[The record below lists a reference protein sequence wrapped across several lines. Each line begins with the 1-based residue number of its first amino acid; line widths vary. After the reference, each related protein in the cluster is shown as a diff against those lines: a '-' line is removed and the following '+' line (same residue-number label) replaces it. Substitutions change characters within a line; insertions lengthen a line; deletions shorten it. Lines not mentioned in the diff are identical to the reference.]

1 MQSRSPLARTH
12 RRPGVPGL
20 ADLLA
25 LRPAAAPVA
34 LLGLL
39 AALVTLLLP
48 ATLAPAAQPP
58 TGGITVRA
66 LPQFTEARAGDRFAI
81 AVQFTFAEN
90 LHIWPNQP
98 VVPKELEGLEA
109 IPTLVQPG
117 KPTLPTTVRIGL
129 NAGQWPAPESLL
141 VNFTGSPVS
150 LLSYKKPTTVFF
162 PVAIDAAHPPGPLT
176 IPLTVSYQAC
186 NDTTCFPPESQDL
199 TVTLQV
205 VPATAPAKPGD
216 TALFASLDPSI
227 LGRLDAPAPEPTPEP
242 APKPAPGSA
251 SQASGARIDFLGY
264 VFTVDSGWLIL
275 LIAFIA
281 GALMNLTPCVL
292 PVIPL
297 KVASLQQHAKDP
309 GKLVFFG
316 LIYCVGIVSVFAVIA
331 VLAFSLKLQFGQWF
345 SYWYVTVPLALIVG
359 GMGLGMLG
367 AFDIN
372 LPQGVYNFTP
382 SYDNASGNF
391 FLGVLTAVLSTPCT
405 GPMFGAAFAF
415 ATTLSPFVG
424 SGLILSMGLGMA
436 APYLLLILFPGM
448 LKNLPRGGPG
458 GELLKQVLGLFM
470 LAVAFFILR
479 SVFDHTW
486 VVWMLAASAACACI
500 WWLVGAMT
508 MLQSQR
514 AKGLNALAA
523 ALSLG
528 VTFLITQT
536 LLPASTTSA
545 GAASATRWQTV
556 KNPADDQLRA
566 QIRDAVKQGRSVV
579 VDFTAAWCS
588 NCLVIE
594 KTILNSTAGLEMF
607 SRLNP
612 LQIKVDLTTATPA
625 EGWGVVREISGGGGI
640 PLIAV
645 YGPGIDKPIYF
656 QSFFPVSDL
665 EAAIT
670 TAAGKG
676 KAQANNTPR

>member
-1 MQSRSPLARTH
+1 MQALHPLP
-12 RRPGVPGL
+12 RRRGVSGL
-20 ADLLA
+20 TDLLA
-25 LRPAAAPVA
+25 LRPAAVPVA

-39 AALVTLLLP
+39 AALFTLLAP
-48 ATLAPAAQPP
+48 ATPAPAAQPP
-58 TGGITVRA
+58 TGGVTVRA

-81 AVQFTFAEN
+81 AVQFTFADN

-98 VVPKELEGLEA
+98 VIPKELEGLEA
-109 IPTLVQPG
+109 IPTLIELG
-117 KPTLPTTVRIGL
+117 KPALPATVRVGL
-129 NAGQWPAPESLL
+129 NAGQWPKPESLE
-141 VNFTGSPVS
+141 VNFTGSPVA
-150 LLSYKKPTTVFF
+150 LLSYKKPTTVFV
-162 PVAIDAAHPPGPLT
+162 PVAIDAAHPPGPLS

-186 NDTTCFPPESQDL
+186 NDTSCFPPESRDL

-205 VPATAPAKPGD
+205 VPAAAPAKPGD
-216 TALFASLDPSI
+216 TALFAPLDPSI
-227 LGRLDAPAPEPTPEP
+227 LGRLDAASATDTPAPAGSTP
-242 APKPAPGSA
+242 AAG
-251 SQASGARIDFLGY
+251 GARIDFFGY
-264 VFTVDSGWLIL
+264 VFNVDSGLLIL

-316 LIYCVGIVSVFAVIA
+316 LIYCLGIVSVFAVIA

-479 SVFDHTW
+479 SVLDHTW

-508 MLQSQR
+508 MLQSHR

-528 VTFLITQT
+528 VTFIITQT
-536 LLPASTTSA
+536 LLPSTPAAA
-545 GAASATRWQTV
+545 GTVSATRWKTV
-556 KNPADDQLRA
+556 ETPPDDQLRA
-566 QIRDAVKQGRSVV
+566 MIQDGVKAGRAVV
-579 VDFTAAWCS
+579 VDFTARWCT
-588 NCLVIE
+588 NCIAIE
-594 KTILNSTAGLEMF
+594 KTILSSTAGLEMF

-612 LQIKVDLTTATPA
+612 LQIKVDLSTATPDQ
-625 EGWGVVREISGGGGI
+625 GWGVVREISGGGGI